1 MAKALKT
8 EVMLRPQSEGGHL
21 ELVAWTHPD
30 CSPALKKKK
39 SISSIAFNKI
49 KIQNY
54 STYKQGTSQ
63 LTQKKTTDINAKVT
77 QMLELI
83 RRDFNRAITNF
94 SKSKGQL
101 LKGMK
106 IESLSKETQYKMET
120 NGNFRTEKIK

>member
-21 ELVAWTHPD
+21 ELVARTHPD
-30 CSPALKKKK
+30 CLPALKKKK
-39 SISSIAFNKI
+39 KESISSIAFNKI

-63 LTQKKTTDINAKVT
+63 PTQKKTDINAKVT

-83 RRDFNRAITNF
+83 GRDFNRGII
-94 SKSKGQL
+94 
-101 LKGMK
+101 K
-106 IESLSKETQYKMET
+106 IL
-120 NGNFRTEKIK
+120 